1 MIIFALFSRT
11 PWGVLSDKGNI
22 VFLTLEYYITCCYA
36 PVNWYVKQF
45 SVYTDFLASTCRL
58 KLYDGGRKLLNIITC
73 LRFLASSTG
82 DMTTTTAQDNGKMV
96 RFIKRH
102 ETQAKEITLLGQ
114 IQKEIGWNF
123 PSFNVTMSLL
133 GLACLHHRRRHRHHH
148 REALSLLF
156 AARPAF
162 HHLIP
167 FSISVNDY
175 CNWAL
180 GEHLFFLR
188 HFFLSLT
195 FSCVQRIVVVDT
207 LTMASNYFM

>member
-11 PWGVLSDKGNI
+11 PRGVLSDKGNI

-45 SVYTDFLASTCRL
+45 SMYTDFLASTCRL
-58 KLYDGGRKLLNIITC
+58 KLYDGGRKLLNAITC

-96 RFIKRH
+96 RFIKWH

-133 GLACLHHRRRHRHHH
+133 GLPTPPTSSSTSSSGGSQLAFCCSPS
-148 REALSLLF
+148 LSPFNSIFYFSEWLL
-156 AARPAF
+156 
-162 HHLIP
+162 
-167 FSISVNDY
+167 
-175 CNWAL
+175 
-180 GEHLFFLR
+180 
-188 HFFLSLT
+188 
-195 FSCVQRIVVVDT
+195 
-207 LTMASNYFM
+207 